1 MISENEFKILQQKM
15 AGPSPKLAAKA
26 KLLEKHIEAACTQL
40 LAHDGWR
47 SLKTDPVSDRKR
59 GKGFGELGMADRL
72 YIRYGPSP
80 RDIQRGFTVANWL
93 PEDVE
98 LMWIEWKRPGGIVA
112 DHQLEWHRLERK
124 RGAMTL
130 IAGEDFPATIEG
142 FWDWYRH
149 SGFSRIRRGFRPTGA
164 DREKINLA
172 KG

>member
-80 RDIQRGFTVANWL
+80 RDAQRGAEWC

-98 LMWIEWKRPGGIVA
+98 LLWIEFKRPGGVVA
-112 DHQLEWHRLERK
+112 DHQREWHRRERK

-130 IAGEDFPATIEG
+130 IAGEDFPATVEG
-142 FWDWYRH
+142 FWEHYQQSGLSRVYRG
-149 SGFSRIRRGFRPTGA
+149 S
-164 DREKINLA
+164 K
-172 KG
+172 